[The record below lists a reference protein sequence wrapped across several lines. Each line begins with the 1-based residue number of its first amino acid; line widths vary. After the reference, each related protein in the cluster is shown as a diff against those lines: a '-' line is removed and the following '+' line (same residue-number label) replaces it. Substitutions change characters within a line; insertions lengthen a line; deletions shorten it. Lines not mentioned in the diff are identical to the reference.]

1 MPRTFLMTGLAL
13 LVSWALRGEAVT
25 RTWRMDAAGTVVPAH
40 VRVEPVG
47 APALAERIVLVEV
60 PTGTVFSN
68 LSWSVT
74 GWTAQTVETPHPV
87 PRPCATDAAP
97 VPTPPDPAFYARDVW
112 PVQPVE
118 ALGVVYVQGIRKL
131 RVRVS
136 PERWRGGT
144 WAQTGTGTVEVA
156 RGLAF
161 TAQFTPVAAPSAVPR
176 RAVARASTTGHG
188 LVIVAPPDLRAAWD
202 FYAAQRRRALPDWTV
217 RVVGTDEIY
226 HDIPFGAGH
235 VCRNAAE
242 SIHAFLRAEATRG
255 TDHVLLGGAWLDAQ
269 RPDDAVF
276 FETGERLSLSNG
288 VPGVRVRPY
297 VAEKCDAVPS
307 DLFFACLDDAA
318 NGIAHPWDPNGDG
331 IYLDEEDYAAC
342 DLVADVAVGR
352 FAPVPF
358 DDGSGVLPTPAQ
370 LITNYAAKVA
380 RGTGVSFSGTNR
392 VGLVSEFL
400 WSSVPRVGTALGRP
414 HPEQTFF
421 DETPNVW
428 AADHPA
434 TVTDGEWATRETL
447 RTVIAPHWPV
457 RTVESLHAN
466 AGGSLFSPRYGRLS
480 AARTAFFAQDL
491 LLALCRTHG
500 TVQSA
505 GGNVTCGRVAEATG
519 LVLLNEFSVPCHTGA
534 VDAMRTNAADV
545 CILVPSLGQVAV
557 AAPQGGAFTGI
568 HNASYGWGAPNAGL
582 VLSDGYSAT
591 LGYLTLR
598 RLFVTGDATCGL
610 AFLHAR
616 QQYALDYSPKKTRLV
631 VLCEQFFFGD
641 PSVGLPAVDD
651 RMNAMLPADGRFA
664 EDWTSVAGTCGDGA
678 WTGPGRMRVMDE
690 LRCTGTALDLAA
702 GGGVGGRIAFTGAS
716 PGTLTLAG
724 TEAFYAGGVSNATA
738 LVLNG
743 AAKTVDLTN
752 AGSTLAAVSVAGTG
766 VAEATNT
773 VRCTRADGL
782 AALSLDIRD
791 TTLRLETAEAFGTG
805 ETPFAIATN
814 AVLEMAAS
822 PLVGWPDDTE
832 HLARPLVLRDAALRI
847 GAKES
852 FVFGRRTGTAFVPF
866 ELSVAGTSSVTG
878 MEGGTSI
885 GLVGTTRVDV
895 AAGGCLTL
903 DAAFRDIEAGRMVF
917 VGAGRVVARR
927 RTALAGC
934 VEVGGGVTLDLEETP
949 LAVTALVV
957 RAGAV
962 LRLPSTVSGWHD
974 VVAGTGTLRLDA
986 GVEIQDLEGKRLVG
1000 TVVGGSF
1007 FEASGALRWRG
1018 GVGVWSDPRGWLD
1031 SATGQA
1037 GPWQNG
1043 RTAVFEKVPSTLTN
1057 DLDGVR
1063 VERLVFAQDTVLTG
1077 RGFRLASGDINVP
1090 DAVHVTLSAPL
1101 DRAGDLVKYGAGTLA
1116 VCGVQPH
1123 LVACG
1128 VRVADGALAFDHL
1141 EAPGVTNLVVV
1152 DGARLLLRGDS
1163 SLPNACA
1170 RGTLATNALVCT
1182 NGAATLVLGALTP
1195 KFTGLA
1201 LPSGLTLVVRPQ
1213 ELEGCCAW
1221 NIALDGMLDYRG
1233 ILSLGYARSGLVGLG
1248 TVRVEGL
1255 YSQAAYGARVGAC
1268 RLELTG
1274 TDGLFP
1280 VYEDLPLT
1288 DGFFRFDGTTLAS
1301 TGGTLVV
1308 TSAAHPKSRTALC
1321 VEGGGVAF
1329 DVPAGACLTLGGDGE
1344 TFLFG
1349 GPGGVVKRGAGRLRF
1364 ATVDDQH
1371 EGPTLIREGA
1381 YELATDTASRD
1392 FTLEGGVLD
1401 LTAGNHPLELN
1412 LTNLVLTA
1420 GTEVKLKLSP
1430 EGSDVLDVRDGRLVC
1445 PERGTAVLDVTVR
1458 SGTPAGDY
1466 AILIA
1471 DGLSDAACAALS
1483 CRIRAPRRRAGCFR
1497 SADGTALVIRVHPF
1511 ATTIL
1516 VR

>member
-1 MPRTFLMTGLAL
+1 M
-13 LVSWALRGEAVT
+13 
-25 RTWRMDAAGTVVPAH
+25 
-40 VRVEPVG
+40 
-47 APALAERIVLVEV
+47 
-60 PTGTVFSN
+60 
-68 LSWSVT
+68 
-74 GWTAQTVETPHPV
+74 
-87 PRPCATDAAP
+87 
-97 VPTPPDPAFYARDVW
+97 
-112 PVQPVE
+112 
-118 ALGVVYVQGIRKL
+118 
-131 RVRVS
+131 
-136 PERWRGGT
+136 
-144 WAQTGTGTVEVA
+144 
-156 RGLAF
+156 
-161 TAQFTPVAAPSAVPR
+161 
-176 RAVARASTTGHG
+176 
-188 LVIVAPPDLRAAWD
+188 
-202 FYAAQRRRALPDWTV
+202 

-226 HDIPFGAGH
+226 RAYPFGAEH

-242 SIHAFLRAEATRG
+242 SIHAFLRAEAARG

-276 FETGERLSLSNG
+276 FETGERLSLSNC

-318 NGIAHPWDPNGDG
+318 NGIVHPWDPNGDG
-331 IYLDEEDYAAC
+331 VYLDEEDYAVC

-380 RGTGVSFSGTNR
+380 RGTGPTFAGTNR

-400 WSSVPRVGTALGRP
+400 WSSVPRAGTALGRP

-428 AADHPA
+428 TADHPA

-447 RTVIAPHWPV
+447 RTVIAPHRPV
-457 RTVESLHAN
+457 HTVESLHAN
-466 AGGSLFSPRYGRLS
+466 NGGSFHSPRHVNLS
-480 AARTAFFAQDL
+480 AARAAFFAQDL

-505 GGNVTCGRVAEATG
+505 GGNVTRGRVAEATG
-519 LVLLNEFSVPCHTGA
+519 LALFNVFSVPCHTGA

-545 CILVPSLGQVAV
+545 CMLVPSLGQVAV
-557 AAPQGGAFTGI
+557 AAPRGGALTGI

-598 RLFVTGDATCGL
+598 RLFVASDATCGL

-641 PSVGLPAVDD
+641 PSVGFPTVDD

-664 EDWTSVAGTCGDGA
+664 EDWTCVAGTCGDGI

-690 LRCTGTALDLAA
+690 LRCTGTTLELAA
-702 GGGVGGRIAFTGAS
+702 GGGVGGCIAFTEVS
-716 PGTLTLAG
+716 PGTLTLTGA
-724 TEAFYAGGVSNATA
+724 EAFYVGGVSNATA
-738 LVLNG
+738 LVVGG
-743 AAKTVDLTN
+743 AAKTVDLSD

-782 AALSLDIRD
+782 AAISLDVRD

-805 ETPFAIATN
+805 EAPFAVATN
-814 AVLEMAAS
+814 AVLEMAES
-822 PLVGWPDDTE
+822 PLAGWPDDTE

-847 GAKES
+847 GAKEAC
-852 FVFGRRTGTAFVPF
+852 VFGRRTGTAFAPF
-866 ELSVAGTSSVTG
+866 DLRVAGASSVTG
-878 MEGGTSI
+878 MEGGMSI

-903 DAAFRDIEAGRMVF
+903 DATFHDIEAGRMVF
-917 VGAGRVVARR
+917 AGAGRVIVRR

-934 VEVGGGVTLDLEETP
+934 VEVEGGVTFDLEEMP

-962 LRLPSTVSGWHD
+962 LRLPTTASGWHD

-986 GVEIQDLEGKRLVG
+986 GAEIHDLEGKRLVG
-1000 TVVGGSF
+1000 TVVGGAF

-1018 GVGVWSDPRGWLD
+1018 GVGVWSDPAGWID
-1031 SATGQA
+1031 SETGQTGA
-1037 GPWQNG
+1037 WRNG
-1043 RTAVFEKVPSTLTN
+1043 RTAVFEAPSTLTN

-1063 VERLVFAQDTVLTG
+1063 VERLVFAQDTVLAG
-1077 RGFRLASGDINVP
+1077 RGVRLASGDVNVP
-1090 DAVHVTLSAPL
+1090 AAVHVTLSAPL
-1101 DRAGDLVKYGAGTLA
+1101 DRTGDLVKYGAGTLA
-1116 VCGVQPH
+1116 LCGVQTN
-1123 LVACG
+1123 LFACG
-1128 VRVADGALAFDHL
+1128 VRVADGAFACDGL
-1141 EAPGVTNLVVV
+1141 EAPGVTNLVVA
-1152 DGARLLLRGDS
+1152 DGARLLLRRDS
-1163 SLPNACA
+1163 SLTNACA
-1170 RGTLATNALVCT
+1170 RGTLATNALVRAD
-1182 NGAATLVLGALTP
+1182 GAATLRLEAFTP
-1195 KFTGLA
+1195 RRNFT
-1201 LPSGLTLVVRPQ
+1201 LPSGVALRVTPRGQ
-1213 ELEGCCAW
+1213 QGATAW
-1221 NIALDGMLDYRG
+1221 NAVVDGLLDYRG
-1233 ILSLGYARSGLVGLG
+1233 ILPLAYGRTTG
-1248 TVRVEGL
+1248 TGTLRIAGL
-1255 YSQAAYGARVGAC
+1255 YSQSTYGATFGGC
-1268 RLELTG
+1268 RLELAG

-1280 VYEDLPLT
+1280 VYEDLRL
-1288 DGFFRFDGTTLAS
+1288 GHGIFCFDGTTLAP

-1308 TSAAHPKSRTALC
+1308 TSAVHPKSRTILY
-1321 VEGGGVAF
+1321 VEEGSVAF
-1329 DVPAGACLTLGGDGE
+1329 DVPDGTYLTLGGEQE

-1364 ATVDDQH
+1364 ATVDDLH
-1371 EGPTLIREGA
+1371 EGPTVIREGI
-1381 YELATDTASRD
+1381 YELATDTASCD

-1401 LTAGNHPLELN
+1401 LAAGEPHVLS
-1412 LTNLVLTA
+1412 LTNLVLAA

-1430 EGSDVLDVRDGRLVC
+1430 EGGDVLDIRGGRLVC
-1445 PERGTAVLDVTVR
+1445 PERGTAVLDVAVWTE
-1458 SGTPAGDY
+1458 TPAGDY
-1466 AILIA
+1466 AVLLA
-1471 DGLSDAACAALS
+1471 DELSDAAWAALS
-1483 CRIRAPRRRAGCFR
+1483 CRIRAPGRRTACFR
-1497 SADGTALVIRVHPF
+1497 SADGTALVIRVHPL

>member
-1 MPRTFLMTGLAL
+1 MPRLFLMTGLVL
-13 LVSWALRGEAVT
+13 LASWALRGEAVA
-25 RTWRMDAAGTVVPAH
+25 RTWRMDAADAAAPSH

-68 LSWSVT
+68 LIWSVA
-74 GWTAQTVETPHPV
+74 GWTAQTSETLRPV
-87 PRPCATDAAP
+87 SRPCVTDAVP
-97 VPTPPDPAFYARDVW
+97 VPTPPDPVFYARDVW

-118 ALGVVYVQGIRKL
+118 VLDVVCVQGVWKL

-136 PERWRGGT
+136 PERWRGGA

-156 RGLAF
+156 RGLSF
-161 TAQFTPVAAPSAVPR
+161 TAQFTPAAVPSAVPR
-176 RAVARASTTGHG
+176 RTAARASSGHG

-202 FYAAQRRRALPDWTV
+202 FYADQRRRALPDWTV

-226 HDIPFGAGH
+226 RDIPFGAEH

-242 SIHAFLRAEATRG
+242 SIHAFLRAEAARG

-276 FETGERLSLSNG
+276 FETGERLSLSNC

-318 NGIAHPWDPNGDG
+318 NGIVHPWDPNGDG
-331 IYLDEEDYAAC
+331 VYLDEEDDAVC
-342 DLVADVAVGR
+342 DLVADLAVGR

-380 RGTGVSFSGTNR
+380 RGTGQTFAGTNR

-400 WSSVPRVGTALGRP
+400 WSSVPRAGTALGRP

-428 AADHPA
+428 TADHPA

-447 RTVIAPHWPV
+447 RTVIAPHGPV
-457 RTVESLHAN
+457 RAVESLHAN
-466 AGGSLFSPRYGRLS
+466 NGGSFHSPRHVDLS
-480 AARTAFFAQDL
+480 AARAAFFAQDL

-505 GGNVTCGRVAEATG
+505 GGNVTRGRVAEATG
-519 LVLLNEFSVPCHTGA
+519 LALFNEFSVPCHTGA
-534 VDAMRTNAADV
+534 VDAMRTNAAGV
-545 CILVPSLGQVAV
+545 CVLVPSLGQVAV
-557 AAPQGGAFTGI
+557 SAPRGGALTGI

-582 VLSDGYSAT
+582 ALSDGYSAT
-591 LGYLTLR
+591 LGHLTLR
-598 RLFVTGDATCGL
+598 RLFVAGDATCGL
-610 AFLHAR
+610 AFLRAR

-641 PSVGLPAVDD
+641 PSVGLPVVDD
-651 RMNAMLPADGRFA
+651 RMKAMLPVDGRFA
-664 EDWTSVAGTCGDGA
+664 VDWTCVAGTCGDGT

-690 LRCTGTALDLAA
+690 LRCAGTVLELAA
-702 GGGVGGRIAFTGAS
+702 GGGVGGRIAFTEAS

-724 TEAFYAGGVSNATA
+724 EEAFYVGGVSNATA
-738 LVLNG
+738 LAVRG
-743 AAKTVDLTN
+743 AAKTVDLTD

-773 VRCTRADGL
+773 VRCTRTDGL
-782 AALSLDIRD
+782 EAVSLDVRD

-805 ETPFAIATN
+805 DVPFAVATN

-822 PLVGWPDDTE
+822 PLAGWPDDTE

-847 GAKES
+847 GAKEAC
-852 FVFGRRTGTAFVPF
+852 VFGRRTGTAFAPF
-866 ELSVAGTSSVTG
+866 DLRVAGTSSVTG

-895 AAGGCLTL
+895 ATGGCLTL
-903 DAAFRDIEAGRMVF
+903 DAAFHDSEAGRMVF
-917 VGAGRVVARR
+917 AGTGRVIARR

-934 VEVGGGVTLDLEETP
+934 VEVEGGVTFDLEETP
-949 LAVTALVV
+949 LAVTTLVV

-962 LRLPSTVSGWHD
+962 LRLPATASGWHD

-986 GVEIQDLEGKRLVG
+986 GAEVHDLEGKRLVG
-1000 TVVGGSF
+1000 TVVGGAF
-1007 FEASGALRWRG
+1007 FEASGALRWHG
-1018 GVGVWSDPRGWLD
+1018 GAGVWSDPVGWLD
-1031 SATGQA
+1031 RATGQA
-1037 GPWQNG
+1037 GPWLNG
-1043 RTAVFEKVPSTLTN
+1043 RTAVFEVSSALTN
-1057 DLDGVR
+1057 DLDGVQ
-1063 VERLVFAQDTVLTG
+1063 VERLVFAQDTVLAG
-1077 RGFRLASGDINVP
+1077 RGFRLASGDVNVP
-1090 DAVHVTLSAPL
+1090 DAVHVTLAAPL
-1101 DRAGDLVKYGAGTLA
+1101 DWTGDLVKYGAGTLA
-1116 VCGVQPH
+1116 VCGVQTH
-1123 LVACG
+1123 LAACG
-1128 VRVADGALAFDHL
+1128 VRVADGVFACDEL
-1141 EAPGVTNLVVV
+1141 EAPGVTNLVVA
-1152 DGARLLLRGDS
+1152 DSARLLLRGDS
-1163 SLPNACA
+1163 SLTNACA
-1170 RGTLATNALVCT
+1170 RGTLATNALVCAD
-1182 NGAATLVLGALTP
+1182 GAATFRLESFTPRRNFTLPAGVSLCVTPRGQQGA
-1195 KFTGLA
+1195 
-1201 LPSGLTLVVRPQ
+1201 V
-1213 ELEGCCAW
+1213 AW
-1221 NIALDGMLDYRG
+1221 NAVVDGLLDYRG
-1233 ILSLGYARSGLVGLG
+1233 ILPLAYGRTTGAG
-1248 TVRVEGL
+1248 TLRIAGL
-1255 YSQAAYGARVGAC
+1255 YSQSTYGATFGGC
-1268 RLELTG
+1268 RLELAG
-1274 TDGLFP
+1274 ADGVFP
-1280 VYEDLPLT
+1280 VYEDLRL
-1288 DGFFRFDGTTLAS
+1288 GHGVFCFDGTTLAP

-1308 TSAAHPKSRTALC
+1308 TSAVHPRSRTILY
-1321 VEGGGVAF
+1321 VEEGGVVF
-1329 DVPAGACLTLGGDGE
+1329 DVPDGTCLTLGGDGE

-1364 ATVDDQH
+1364 ATVDDLH
-1371 EGPTLIREGA
+1371 EGPTVIREGT
-1381 YELATDTASRD
+1381 YELATDTASCD

-1401 LTAGNHPLELN
+1401 LTAGDSRVLE
-1412 LTNLVLTA
+1412 LTNLVLAA
-1420 GTEVKLKLSP
+1420 GAEMKLKVTP
-1430 EGSDVLDVRDGRLVC
+1430 EGGDVLDVRGGRLVC

-1458 SGTPAGDY
+1458 PGTPAGDY
-1466 AILIA
+1466 AVLLA
-1471 DGLSDAACAALS
+1471 DELSDAAWAALS
-1483 CRIRAPRRRAGCFR
+1483 CRIRAPGRRTACFR
-1497 SADGTALVIRVHPF
+1497 SADRTALVIRVHPL